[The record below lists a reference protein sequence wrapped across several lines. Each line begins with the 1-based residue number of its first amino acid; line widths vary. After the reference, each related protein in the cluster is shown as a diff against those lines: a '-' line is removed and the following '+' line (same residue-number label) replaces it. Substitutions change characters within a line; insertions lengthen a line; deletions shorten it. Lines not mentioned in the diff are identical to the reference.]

1 MLMCDVELKGAVG
14 QIIQGDRHTVFTV
27 EQNKALVPP
36 SYSRY
41 LAWGFP
47 DMSVRIGYY
56 DSDKVLV
63 LLVVSVS
70 VLDCCRRWEINP
82 LVRCLHCFVDKHMQL
97 LSVLCLLLIYCFISS
112 RGCVV

>member
-1 MLMCDVELKGAVG
+1 VLELKGAVG
-14 QIIQGDRHTVFTV
+14 QIIQGDRHTVFAV

-36 SYSRY
+36 NYSRY

-63 LLVVSVS
+63 ASCFSISQASEANIVS
-70 VLDCCRRWEINP
+70 
-82 LVRCLHCFVDKHMQL
+82 CLW
-97 LSVLCLLLIYCFISS
+97 SAYCFQEQL
-112 RGCVV
+112 